1 MIMLAGLKTLKIPN
15 FFFQTNETES
25 ALKRE
30 LGVEAMIE
38 CAYDKVYNYTPRK
51 RS

>member
-1 MIMLAGLKTLKIPN
+1 MIMLAGLKTLKF

-38 CAYDKVYNYTPRK
+38 CAYDKVYNYTTCK
-51 RS
+51 CS